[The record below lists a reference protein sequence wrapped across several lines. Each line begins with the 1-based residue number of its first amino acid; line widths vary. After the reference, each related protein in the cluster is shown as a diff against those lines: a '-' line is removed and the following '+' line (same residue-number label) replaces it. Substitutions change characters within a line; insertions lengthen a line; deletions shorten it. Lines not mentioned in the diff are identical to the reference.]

1 MLNLVIFYL
10 GLIFNLA
17 FGSFLVYMQN
27 YKCLGMQTL
36 YDCVLT
42 NVLKATMLCFCC
54 LAFLYTLATFVSH
67 LHPYLSAMIV
77 VLLYFPSVY
86 CGLSLAAVA
95 VIRYLLVFHGKLF
108 YIVQDEEVMFIVKTL
123 CSVLGIAITLTDY
136 LFFNNVELDT
146 FYQLLALGGSL
157 DDAPGGPP
165 HCIKFAFSVAA
176 LAFLIL
182 LVCLEILNYKYGEGF
197 VQQWK
202 RWWNDSHQDETNEN
216 EEFGINFIRIVTIM
230 ITLCFVF
237 FFSSSVIYFGKQP
250 FFGFPNVAQPS
261 QVIQVF
267 IIDMLWAAIVIQN
280 PLFRKRFISLITGRD
295 ETVQIIRIWIHI
307 FCCSFSAHWQS

>member
-1 MLNLVIFYL
+1 MLNLIIFYV
-10 GLIFNLA
+10 GLIFNLTL
-17 FGSFLVYMQN
+17 GSFLAYMQN

-42 NVLKATMLCFCC
+42 NVLKATMQCFCC
-54 LAFLYTLATFVSH
+54 LAFLYTLATFVTR
-67 LHPYLSAMIV
+67 LHPYLSAIIV
-77 VLLYFPSVY
+77 VLLYVPSVY

-95 VIRYLLVFHGKLF
+95 IIRYLLVFHGKLF
-108 YIVQDEEVMFIVKTL
+108 YTIQDEEAMFFVKTL
-123 CSVLGIAITLTDY
+123 CSVMGMTITLTDY
-136 LFFNNVELDT
+136 LFFNNVELD
-146 FYQLLALGGSL
+146 FLYQSLTLGGSL
-157 DDAPGGPP
+157 QAPVGPP
-165 HCIKFAFSVAA
+165 HSPQCIQFAFTMAA

-182 LVCLEILNYKYGEGF
+182 LVRLEILNYKYGEGF
-197 VQQWK
+197 VQQWQ
-202 RWWNDSHQDETNEN
+202 RWWNDTHQDETNEN
-216 EEFGINFIRIVTIM
+216 EEFGINFIRIMTIM

-237 FFSSSVIYFGKQP
+237 FFSGSVIYFNKQP

-295 ETVQIIRIWIHI
+295 ETVQIIRI
-307 FCCSFSAHWQS
+307 